1 MTPTMTSVA
10 ATAAP
15 PQGASAPS
23 LSPSP
28 SPSPGRHCTATTSS
42 SSLAKQQ
49 PQQRPTRRQRSRE
62 HSAISIR
69 QNVVAAAHA
78 VYVAGHNA
86 KERVKHAL
94 PTIAR
99 RNTGDSIS
107 SSSASSGGG
116 GGVYPYPNNALSD
129 TEEERPNSWPRI
141 TPRAPR
147 IGDATDAALSSSSSF
162 SMSDCSN
169 NSNSN
174 NSRSRRSRV
183 STRDIRKFIKSFPPT
198 TPTLSSVDETLE
210 AAYPCALAR
219 SLDNTLWHGQLFL
232 TTHRLLFAVSA
243 AAAEQQFKNVEVD
256 YTDVVSVEKTVT
268 GAIWPNAL
276 KVIVSG
282 SGETRKELLF
292 AAFVGRDAAFC
303 DLMIMRRNRRI
314 TVEEEQRSGGAGAGA
329 AGKRPLRVT
338 FKVDETTDDPAVPH
352 HSGGV
357 AAVVHDH
364 EARDPH
370 AEAPPPPPLLRPK
383 SDDDDISSSS
393 LSGTPSPS
401 PVSLALANTYT
412 RNPTT
417 LAKPNPATPLIP
429 TASLP
434 PPPPQAAAQP
444 SSPVATLKHLFLFLL
459 PRNLLPN
466 LSFSS
471 KLFSPTREQLA
482 LATILFSLAVIL
494 LLGLVTAAV
503 NVSRLAAL
511 TQRIDRAAA
520 LASAAAAAAAAAG
533 GGGRVS

>member
-1 MTPTMTSVA
+1 MTSVA
-10 ATAAP
+10 AITAP
-15 PQGASAPS
+15 PLGASAPS
-23 LSPSP
+23 RSP
-28 SPSPGRHCTATTSS
+28 SPSPGRRCTATSS
-42 SSLAKQQ
+42 SSALGKQQ
-49 PQQRPTRRQRSRE
+49 QQQQRPTRRQLSRE
-62 HSAISIR
+62 RSAISIR
-69 QNVVAAAHA
+69 HNVVAAAHA

-94 PTIAR
+94 PIIAR

-107 SSSASSGGG
+107 SSSSARSSSGGG
-116 GGVYPYPNNALSD
+116 SVYLYPNNALSD

-147 IGDATDAALSSSSSF
+147 IGDATDPAQSLSSSF
-162 SMSDCSN
+162 SMSECSIN
-169 NSNSN
+169 N
-174 NSRSRRSRV
+174 NSRSRRLRV

-198 TPTLSSVDETLE
+198 TTTTLSSVDETLE

-219 SLDNTLWHGQLFL
+219 SHDNTLWHGQLFL

-282 SGETRKELLF
+282 SGSGETRKELLF

-303 DLMIMRRNRRI
+303 DLMILRRNRRI
-314 TVEEEQRSGGAGAGA
+314 SVEEEQRSGAAA

-338 FKVDETTDDPAVPH
+338 FKVDEPADGPAVLH
-352 HSGGV
+352 RSGGV
-357 AAVVHDH
+357 AAVVHDN
-364 EARDPH
+364 EARDPY
-370 AEAPPPPPLLRPK
+370 AEAPPPPLPRRI
-383 SDDDDISSSS
+383 SNDDDTSSSFF
-393 LSGTPSPS
+393 SGTPSPS
-401 PVSLALANTYT
+401 PVSLALANAYT

-417 LAKPNPATPLIP
+417 SAKPNPSTPLIP
-429 TASLP
+429 TAP
-434 PPPPQAAAQP
+434 PPSPAAAAQP
-444 SSPVATLKHLFLFLL
+444 SSPVATLKHIFLL
-459 PRNLLPN
+459 LLPPRNLLPN
-466 LSFSS
+466 LSLPTP
-471 KLFSPTREQLA
+471 LFSPTRDQLA
-482 LATILFSLAVIL
+482 LATILFSLAIIL
-494 LLGLVTAAV
+494 LFGLVTAAV

>member
-1 MTPTMTSVA
+1 MTSVA

-15 PQGASAPS
+15 PLGTS
-23 LSPSP
+23 SP
-28 SPSPGRHCTATTSS
+28 SPSPGRRCTATTSS

-49 PQQRPTRRQRSRE
+49 EQRQTRRQRSRE

-94 PTIAR
+94 PIIAR
-99 RNTGDSIS
+99 RNTGDSIP
-107 SSSASSGGG
+107 SSASSSGG

-129 TEEERPNSWPRI
+129 TEEARPNSWPRI

-162 SMSDCSN
+162 SMSDCN
-169 NSNSN
+169 N

-198 TPTLSSVDETLE
+198 TTNLSSVDETLE

-219 SLDNTLWHGQLFL
+219 SIDNTLWHGQLFL

-243 AAAEQQFKNVEVD
+243 AAAEQQFKNVEID

-314 TVEEEQRSGGAGAGA
+314 SVEEEEQRSGGAPAA
-329 AGKRPLRVT
+329 AGKRPLRVS
-338 FKVDETTDDPAVPH
+338 FKVDGAASTADGPAVLH
-352 HSGGV
+352 HSGDV
-357 AAVVHDH
+357 AAVVHDN
-364 EARDPH
+364 EARDH
-370 AEAPPPPPLLRPK
+370 QAEAPPPPPLLRPK
-383 SDDDDISSSS
+383 SDDDDISSST

-417 LAKPNPATPLIP
+417 LAKINSATPLIP
-429 TASLP
+429 TALP
-434 PPPPQAAAQP
+434 PPPPPAAAQP
-444 SSPVATLKHLFLFLL
+444 SSPLSALKHLFLLLL

-466 LSFSS
+466 LSLPTQ
-471 KLFSPTREQLA
+471 LFSPTREQVA

-533 GGGRVS
+533 GGGLVS